1 MIDVMRRYPMRRTV
15 LASVLVL
22 LGSLAV
28 FADDQC
34 IRLFLKAKEQF
45 KMAQYDAALATLD
58 ALAAEAEKPG
68 NEKYRTQLPAGL
80 AFYRGACFAALGRTD
95 EAREKF
101 ETFLTYTPNA
111 SLDPSAYPPKVI
123 AALEETRRAMNV
135 EKEKPAETGSLATS
149 YRAYVAPVEKGAE
162 EAGEDWAEGPVRF
175 LLTGEQ
181 KEDYVRLSDP
191 ASRSEFITEFW
202 KVRDPKSETPEN
214 EARIEFE
221 RRVAFADARFSQEE
235 TRGSLTDR
243 GMIFVLMGPPTWVG
257 RKPITTGDDA
267 NDPKGMQ
274 QYSDLDVRN
283 ALRGTSS
290 VGSARVYDKMTH
302 VGTKLPN
309 ADGNYREVWHFRR
322 ELLPK
327 GVSYQQVDFEFITRA
342 GYGENVWNREPR
354 TLTTLEKARNA
365 VRAGTFTRAAAR

>member
-1 MIDVMRRYPMRRTV
+1 MRRAV

-22 LGSLAV
+22 AGSLV

-45 KMAQYDAALATLD
+45 RLAQYEPALVTLD

-68 NEKYRTQLPAGL
+68 NEKYRAQLPAGL

-101 ETFLTYTPNA
+101 ETFLTYQPNA

-123 AALEETRRAMNV
+123 AALDDTRRQMNV
-135 EKEKPAETGSLATS
+135 EKENPAETGTLAAS
-149 YRAYVAPVEKGAE
+149 FRAYQAPVEKGAE

-175 LLTGEQ
+175 LLTGDQ
-181 KEDYVRLSDP
+181 KLDYERLHDP

-221 RRVAFADARFSQEE
+221 RRVAFADVRFAQDE

-243 GMIFVLMGPPTWVG
+243 GMVFVLLGPPTWVG
-257 RKPITTGDDA
+257 RKPITTGEDV
-267 NDPKGMQ
+267 NDPKGMS
-274 QYSDLDVRN
+274 QYSDLEVRN
-283 ALRGTSS
+283 ALKGTSS
-290 VGSARVYDKMTH
+290 AGGARVFDKMTS

-309 ADGNYREVWHFRR
+309 SDGNYREVWHFRR
-322 ELLPK
+322 ELLPA
-327 GVSYQQVDFEFITRA
+327 GISFQQVDFEFITRQ
-342 GYGENVWNREPR
+342 GYGQNIWQREPR
-354 TLTTLEKARNA
+354 TLTTLEKARSA
-365 VRAGTFTRAAAR
+365 VRAGTFTRAASR